1 MQWRDGLRPLS
12 MLERNELLDTQGASE
27 SVKEFLI
34 RYSIDQ
40 SAAFALLSL
49 PLEQQNEVTRQITG
63 ATNPSAVLLSRIK
76 RVKQG
81 QPALN
86 RVATVASEANT
97 SPPPPPPPPPP
108 DETRA
113 AVEAFLEK
121 HCINSDACQSLWELS
136 PVQQLQVISTEL
148 TPTSTDAA
156 YDALMDRVSEILQ
169 GGDRAGKWN
178 STCSVG
184 EFSCR
189 VPVFHLIFCFRKKL
203 TIPKAFCPGLKII
216 EALYFLQK
224 GSFSFLSIGIGQL

>member
-81 QPALN
+81 QPAL
-86 RVATVASEANT
+86 RVATASEANT
-97 SPPPPPPPPPP
+97 SPPPPPPPPP

-169 GGDRAGKWN
+169 GGDRAGGIQHAVLV
-178 STCSVG
+178 S
-184 EFSCR
+184 FR
-189 VPVFHLIFCFRKKL
+189 V
-203 TIPKAFCPGLKII
+203 
-216 EALYFLQK
+216 EYQYFT
-224 GSFSFLSIGIGQL
+224 

>member
-1 MQWRDGLRPLS
+1 

-81 QPALN
+81 QPAL
-86 RVATVASEANT
+86 RVATASEAT
-97 SPPPPPPPPPP
+97 SPPPPPPPPP

-169 GGDRAGKWN
+169 GGDWAGKWN

-203 TIPKAFCPGLKII
+203 TIAKAFCPGLKII

>member
-12 MLERNELLDTQGASE
+12 MLERNELLDAQGASE

-40 SAAFALLSL
+40 NAALALLSL
-49 PLEQQNEVTRQITG
+49 PPEQQNEVTRQITG

-86 RVATVASEANT
+86 RVATVASEANA
-97 SPPPPPPPPPP
+97 SPPPPPPPPPHP

-113 AVEAFLEK
+113 AVEAFLER

-136 PVQQLQVISTEL
+136 PVQQRQVISTEL

-169 GGDRAGKWN
+169 GGEGDKMKFN
-178 STCSVG
+178 THSVG
-184 EFSCR
+184 EFLCR
-189 VPVFHLIFCFRKKL
+189 LFR
-203 TIPKAFCPGLKII
+203 
-216 EALYFLQK
+216 Q
-224 GSFSFLSIGIGQL
+224 SFV

>member
-12 MLERNELLDTQGASE
+12 MLERNELLDAQGASE

-40 SAAFALLSL
+40 NAAFALLSL
-49 PLEQQNEVTRQITG
+49 PPEQQNEVTRQITG

-86 RVATVASEANT
+86 RVATVASEANA
-97 SPPPPPPPPPP
+97 SPPPPPPPPPHP

-113 AVEAFLEK
+113 AVEAFLER

-136 PVQQLQVISTEL
+136 PVQQRQVISTEL

-169 GGDRAGKWN
+169 GGEGDKMKFNTQCW
-178 STCSVG
+178 
-184 EFSCR
+184 
-189 VPVFHLIFCFRKKL
+189 
-203 TIPKAFCPGLKII
+203 
-216 EALYFLQK
+216 
-224 GSFSFLSIGIGQL
+224 